1 MEKLVI
7 KLNSVRVQFLNAPEA
22 YSGGGGYGGSA
33 PLNQLNLWI
42 SGGCLG
48 KKSLSPLM
56 DKFLNT
62 PLKRTRTCNSVIH
75 VINSKF
81 CK

>member
-33 PLNQLNLWI
+33 PLDQWNLWI
-42 SGGCLG
+42 SGSFLAPTGAEP
-48 KKSLSPLM
+48 SP
-56 DKFLNT
+56 
-62 PLKRTRTCNSVIH
+62 PLP
-75 VINSKF
+75 
-81 CK
+81 